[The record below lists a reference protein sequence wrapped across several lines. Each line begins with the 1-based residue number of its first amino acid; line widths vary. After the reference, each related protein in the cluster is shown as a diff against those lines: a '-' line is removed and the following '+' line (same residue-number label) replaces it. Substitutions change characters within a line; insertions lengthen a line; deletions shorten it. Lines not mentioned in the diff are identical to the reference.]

1 MELKVH
7 VSEESLDKLAAL
19 IVGKLSG
26 LTTATVA
33 PAQPQ
38 MPAAVAPPQQQTFA
52 PPSMQQMV
60 NPYAPVEQQP
70 TYQPPPPLGGPPR
83 LEGNKMVFPPG
94 NGQLNQMNGATD
106 VMSGQPTAVSQAPA
120 AAPVIPQMSNVPVNV
135 GPVAVSAPVNPQL
148 TAPIDAM
155 GVKRLCLQ
163 LCNNNPDGQAKLQH
177 ILQQSGINAMVNVN
191 DQNAG
196 VLFAWLQQAGVQ
208 S

>member
-19 IVGKLSG
+19 IVAKLSG
-26 LTTATVA
+26 LTTATVGPA
-33 PAQPQ
+33 PQRPSEVAQL
-38 MPAAVAPPQQQTFA
+38 QQQTFA
-52 PPSMQQMV
+52 PPSMV

-70 TYQPPPPLGGPPR
+70 TYQPPPPIGGPPR

-94 NGQLNQMNGATD
+94 KGQLNQMNGATD
-106 VMSGQPTAVSQAPA
+106 VLSGQPTAVSQAPA
-120 AAPVIPQMSNVPVNV
+120 AAPVIPQMSNAPVNV
-135 GPVAVSAPVNPQL
+135 GPVAMSAPANPQL
-148 TAPIDAM
+148 AAPVDTM

-163 LCNNNPDGQAKLQH
+163 LHNSSPEGKAKLDQ

-196 VLFAWLQQAGVQ
+196 ILFAWLQQAEVQ